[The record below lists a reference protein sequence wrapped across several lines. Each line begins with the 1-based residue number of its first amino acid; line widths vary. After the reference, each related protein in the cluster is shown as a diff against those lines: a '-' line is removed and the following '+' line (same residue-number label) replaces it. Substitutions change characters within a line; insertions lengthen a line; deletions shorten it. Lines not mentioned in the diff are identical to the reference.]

1 MCDPATAAAVS
12 LAVSVA
18 GTGATVYGQ
27 RQAAAAQQQQFDIE
41 QQDLARQQAVIAQ
54 DKAAET
60 EQEAQRQQL
69 LTEEGKRQRGQ
80 MRVAQAG
87 MGQLVDTGSAADMTA
102 ELAGEVAFKKR
113 ISERESALRQR
124 NFDIR
129 LGSLGLQS
137 QATSAR
143 AGAARTAANFK
154 TGSTILSSASNINK
168 KFKFG
173 GKDLKGEQQFVRF
186 RT

>member
-1 MCDPATAAAVS
+1 MCDPIVAVAISAAA
-12 LAVSVA
+12 
-18 GTGATVYGQ
+18 TGITVMG
-27 RQAAAAQQQQFDIE
+27 QQQQARAQERQFEIE

-54 DKAAET
+54 DRAAEA

-69 LTEEGKRQRGQ
+69 LTEEGRRQRGDI
-80 MRVAQAG
+80 RVAQAG
-87 MGQLVDTGSAADMTA
+87 MGQLVDTGSAADKTA

-129 LGSLGLQS
+129 LGSLELERGALGERRS
-137 QATSAR
+137 
-143 AGAARTAANFK
+143 AARTASRFK
-154 TGSTILSSASNINK
+154 TGSTILGGASTVAT

-173 GKDLKGEQQFVRF
+173 KDGDLKF
-186 RT
+186 RTQ